1 LRFECQ
7 PDKPKAQD
15 LSGYQGMK
23 LSVFD
28 AQHGEWDAAAATA
41 ALREAGAFLVRGI
54 LNPEEI
60 QLARRQVN
68 ENVDAAGKPISL
80 GRTLPNAAILSP
92 DINWLVA
99 HPGIVGV
106 FKEVLGEQVVFTGH
120 CDIHKNLLSG
130 WHKDSGEHIGGY
142 FSGDYFSAPDCRV
155 YKAAVY
161 LQDATVDDG
170 LTVRLGSHRT
180 ALHRGVEC
188 WIPSKAGDV
197 VFFDVRLSHTG
208 QLPDVIENVIKA
220 ASRMRSKADR
230 HDPRWATNLRSAYSR
245 LRGRRDR
252 LSVFFTYG
260 YPNDY
265 THEFARV
272 NMDRQLVQSND
283 SFRVLPGDLVSSLGR
298 QGVSLANFG
307 SAG

>member
-1 LRFECQ
+1 MRLSEFG
-7 PDKPKAQD
+7 AQA
-15 LSGYQGMK
+15 GQ
-23 LSVFD
+23 
-28 AQHGEWDAAAATA
+28 WDAAAATV
-41 ALREAGAFLVRGI
+41 ALRDAGAFLVRGV
-54 LNPEEI
+54 LSPEEI

-68 ENVDAAGKPISL
+68 ENVDAAGRPISL
-80 GRTLPNAAILSP
+80 GKTLPNAAILSP
-92 DINWLVA
+92 EINWLVA
-99 HPGIVGV
+99 HPKIVNI
-106 FKEVLGEQVVFTGH
+106 FKDVLGEKAVFTGH

-142 FSGDYFSAPDCRV
+142 FSGDYFSAPECRV

-180 ALHRGVEC
+180 SAHQGVEC

-197 VFFDVRLSHTG
+197 IFFDVRLSHTG
-208 QLPDVIENVIKA
+208 QLPDTIENVIKA
-220 ASRMRSKADR
+220 AARIRSKEDR
-230 HDPRWATNLRSAYSR
+230 HDPRWATNLRSAYSK

-260 YPNDY
+260 YLNDY
-265 THEFARV
+265 THEFAKV

-283 SFRVLPGDLVSSLGR
+283 SVRPLPADLVWSLGR

-307 SAG
+307 NAS